1 MISNGLETYHA
12 DVGRIPLLSA
22 AEERVLAHDLHAS
35 RRTLQTLL
43 LAAPCVLRLVAMAVR
58 RIAGGL
64 PARRTFE
71 TVRPVPD
78 YSSLA
83 QSFDAGSLPL
93 LRAAKLRPLLGKLES
108 LSRRMTDLETQA
120 VQLRRD
126 GCKEDAVRLEDELRF
141 YVQHTEEAAPALSRR
156 TKECQSA
163 YAVYEGLKGRLASA
177 NLRLASGMARR
188 WRASGVPLE
197 DLQQE
202 ANAALL
208 YAIDRYDPGRNV
220 RFFHVAKIYIRR
232 ELRMAVQRWGGPDQE
247 DEEGGR
253 RDPADE
259 DLSPDETVEQRA
271 LRSALDFALD
281 LLPYREAEIVR
292 LRHGLAGGYCYSY
305 DEIARIF
312 RLSREG
318 VRRIV
323 VRAMEKLRDPAVAK
337 RLASFL
343 DCP

>member
-1 MISNGLETYHA
+1 MSIDGLETYHA

-43 LAAPCVLRLVAMAVR
+43 LAAPCVLRLVEAAVR
-58 RIAGGL
+58 RIADGL

-78 YSSLA
+78 YPALA
-83 QSFDAGSLPL
+83 RSFDADSLPL
-93 LRAAKLRPLLGKLES
+93 LRAAKLHPLLGKLES
-108 LSRRMTDLETQA
+108 LSCRMTDLETQA

-141 YVQHTEEAAPALSRR
+141 YVRHAQEAAPVLRRR
-156 TKECQSA
+156 TRECRSA
-163 YAVYEGLKGRLASA
+163 YAVYEELKGRLANA

-220 RFFHVAKIYIRR
+220 RFFHIAKVYIRR
-232 ELRMAVQRWGGPDQE
+232 ELRMAVQRWGGPAQE

-253 RDPADE
+253 RDPAD
-259 DLSPDETVEQRA
+259 DDISPGETVEQRA
-271 LRSALDFALD
+271 LRTALDHALG
-281 LLPYREAEIVR
+281 LLTYRESEIIK
-292 LRHGLAGGYCYSY
+292 LRHGLGGGYCYSY
-305 DEIARIF
+305 DEIGRIF
-312 RLSREG
+312 RLSREW
-318 VRRIV
+318 VRQIEV
-323 VRAMEKLRDPAVAK
+323 KAMEKLRDPAVAR
-337 RLASFL
+337 RLAGFL